1 MTRERTGA
9 ATKSPKKEGV
19 HYIDCFRFISIIL
32 FVSFLVCVCVCVCVY
47 SDVFPTPS
55 VKGSKGKHQLMYDPV
70 FQTAGSRSTVGL
82 VGRGLVTRT

>member
-1 MTRERTGA
+1 MCVCVCVRARA
-9 ATKSPKKEGV
+9 
-19 HYIDCFRFISIIL
+19 R
-32 FVSFLVCVCVCVCVY
+32 VCVCVCVCVY